1 MVLLNFFER
10 LMVEFSLGPN
20 IVPFRFLG
28 GTLEDQQHFLQA
40 HSLFLAK
47 HCDVLHSCQELLI
60 RGMLDVL
67 CTCGIVALFCYLF
80 DNFLVLGKVVK
91 IAFENDP
98 EASFGGAVLEVDSG
112 RQI

>member
-1 MVLLNFFER
+1 
-10 LMVEFSLGPN
+10 MVEFSLGPN

-28 GTLEDQQHFLQA
+28 GTPEDQQNFLQA

-47 HCDVLHSCQELLI
+47 HCDVLHSCQYQLLI

-80 DNFLVLGKVVK
+80 DNFLVLRKVVK
-91 IAFENDP
+91 VAFEDDP
-98 EASFGGAVLEVDSG
+98 DASFGGAALEVDSG